1 MRRCHNCGLSI
12 GDTATFCATCGT
24 PAPAAATCRLCHG
37 AASDLG
43 AEDLC
48 ASCQKGVDLLV
59 AATPDERPA
68 VSLAGHGSAD
78 DEVRATVA
86 NAIYSAVA
94 DEATCP
100 ECAAM
105 DGRETTDVATA
116 AGWAPNPRCSAPGGC
131 RCAVFLEHDWLAAG
145 EERAFVEFA
154 AARGLTPGA
163 MAVAAFHA
171 EQLRRREDIERQ
183 AGEAAELLA
192 QARASEKDEPSEAV
206 ALYERAIELLLSCTE
221 APLDEQA
228 VRRELPLAFNRLSL
242 VLKNAGREAEALEAI
257 DRAAA
262 LGLLERADCGRKAD
276 RDALRKR
283 AARLRERVAEPVP
296 A

>member
-24 PAPAAATCRLCHG
+24 PAPAPPTCRLCRG

-43 AEDLC
+43 ADDLC
-48 ASCQKGVDLLV
+48 ASCRARVDLLV

-68 VSLAGHGSAD
+68 LSLAGHGPL
-78 DEVRATVA
+78 DEAQATVA

-105 DGRETTDVATA
+105 DGRETNDVATA
-116 AGWAPNPRCSAPGGC
+116 AGWTPNPRCSAPGGC
-131 RCAVFLEHDWLAAG
+131 RCAVFFEHDWLAAG

-154 AARGLTPGA
+154 AGHGLTPGA
-163 MAVAAFHA
+163 AAVAAFHA
-171 EQLRRREDIERQ
+171 ELLRRHEHVERR

-192 QARASEKDEPSEAV
+192 QARACEKDEPLEAV

-242 VLKNAGREAEALEAI
+242 VLKNAGREVEALEAI

-262 LGLLERADCGRKAD
+262 LGVLERADCGRKAD

-283 AARLRERVAEPVP
+283 AVRLRERVAEPVP